1 MMITKATIYELD
13 FIGTGEREG
22 MEVTRE
28 IAKDLI
34 HFMEENGIETIGKV
48 STGEVIGLDDLYR
61 LRGILGGLLD
71 GENIWEEV
79 Y

>member
-22 MEVTRE
+22 MEATRE
-28 IAKDLI
+28 IAKELI
-34 HFMEENGIETIGKV
+34 HFMEENCIETIGKV

-71 GENIWEEV
+71 GDKIWEEV

>member
-1 MMITKATIYELD
+1 MITKATIYELD

-22 MEVTRE
+22 MEVTCE

-34 HFMEENGIETIGKV
+34 NFMKENSIETIGKV
-48 STGEVIGLDDLYR
+48 STGEVIRLDDLCR
-61 LRGILGGLLD
+61 LRGILSGLLD
-71 GENIWEEV
+71 GDKIWEEV

>member
-22 MEVTRE
+22 MEVTCE

-34 HFMEENGIETIGKV
+34 NFMKENSIETIGKV
-48 STGEVIGLDDLYR
+48 STGEVIRLDDLCR
-61 LRGILGGLLD
+61 LRGILSGLLD
-71 GENIWEEV
+71 GDKIWEEV

>member
-22 MEVTRE
+22 MEATRK
-28 IAKDLI
+28 IAEDLI
-34 HFMEENGIETIGKV
+34 YFMKENSIETIGKV
-48 STGEVIGLDDLYR
+48 STGEVIGLDDLCR
-61 LRGILGGLLD
+61 LRGILSGLLD
-71 GENIWEEV
+71 GDKIWEEV

>member
-22 MEVTRE
+22 MEATRE
-28 IAKDLI
+28 IAKELI
-34 HFMEENGIETIGKV
+34 HFMEENCIETIGKV

>member
-22 MEVTRE
+22 MEVTRK
-28 IAKDLI
+28 IAEDLI
-34 HFMEENGIETIGKV
+34 YFMKENSIETIGKV
-48 STGEVIGLDDLYR
+48 STGEVIGLDDLCR
-61 LRGILGGLLD
+61 LRGILSGLLD
-71 GENIWEEV
+71 GDKMWEEV

>member
-1 MMITKATIYELD
+1 MITKATIYELD

-34 HFMEENGIETIGKV
+34 NFMKENSIETIGKV
-48 STGEVIGLDDLYR
+48 STGEVIGLDDLCR
-61 LRGILGGLLD
+61 LRGILSGLLD
-71 GENIWEEV
+71 GDKIWEEV

>member
-22 MEVTRE
+22 MEVTCE
-28 IAKDLI
+28 IAKELI
-34 HFMEENGIETIGKV
+34 YFMKENSIETIGKV
-48 STGEVIGLDDLYR
+48 STGEVIGLDDLCR
-61 LRGILGGLLD
+61 LRGILSGLLD
-71 GENIWEEV
+71 GDKIWEEV